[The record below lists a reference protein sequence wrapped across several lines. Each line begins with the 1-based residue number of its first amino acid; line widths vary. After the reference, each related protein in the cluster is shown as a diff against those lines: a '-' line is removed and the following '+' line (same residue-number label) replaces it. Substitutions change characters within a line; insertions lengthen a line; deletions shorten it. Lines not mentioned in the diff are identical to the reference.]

1 MAKRKLS
8 ESQRVSIRK
17 ELGALL
23 RTSKTKAE
31 ALRTVAKKYGIT
43 TITARWY
50 AKSLKGPSAAVT
62 KSPKPQAPA
71 ARPAKVATPKPQA
84 STAPN
89 APAARNGMAAAALG
103 AAGRIVASV
112 KAIAERSFSRARQAK
127 ALIPQW
133 QAYVSKQL
141 SLRKAE
147 KKVREELR
155 AITGK
160 AQALERRIK
169 DLTKR

>member
-8 ESQRVSIRK
+8 ESQRASIRK
-17 ELGALL
+17 ELAALL

-31 ALRTVAKKYGIT
+31 ALRAVAKKYGIT

-50 AKSLKGPSAAVT
+50 AKSLKGPA
-62 KSPKPQAPA
+62 APA
-71 ARPAKVATPKPQA
+71 AKPAKAAATKPKTPA
-84 STAPN
+84 APK
-89 APAARNGMAAAALG
+89 APAARNGTAAPAFG

-112 KAIAERSFSRARQAK
+112 KAIAERTFFRARQAK
-127 ALIPQW
+127 ELIPQW
-133 QAYVSKQL
+133 QAYVSKQI

-147 KKVREELR
+147 QKVREELR

-169 DLTKR
+169 ELTSR

>member
-1 MAKRKLS
+1 
-8 ESQRVSIRK
+8 V
-17 ELGALL
+17 LL

-31 ALRTVAKKYGIT
+31 ALRAVAKKYGIT

-50 AKSLKGPSAAVT
+50 AKSLKGAA
-62 KSPKPQAPA
+62 APA
-71 ARPAKVATPKPQA
+71 AKPAKAAAPK
-84 STAPN
+84 
-89 APAARNGMAAAALG
+89 APAARNGTSAPGFG

-112 KAIAERSFSRARQAK
+112 KAIAERTFTRARQAK
-127 ALIPQW
+127 GLIPQW

-155 AITGK
+155 SITEK

-169 DLTKR
+169 ELTKR

>member
-8 ESQRVSIRK
+8 ESQRASISK

-31 ALRTVAKKYGIT
+31 ALRAVAKKYGIT

-50 AKSLKGPSAAVT
+50 AKSLKGPAAPAT
-62 KSPKPQAPA
+62 KPAKAAATKPQAKQA
-71 ARPAKVATPKPQA
+71 PK
-84 STAPN
+84 
-89 APAARNGMAAAALG
+89 APAARNGTAAPAFSV
-103 AAGRIVASV
+103 AGRLVAGV
-112 KAIAERSFSRARQAK
+112 KAIAERTFARARQAK

-133 QAYVSKQL
+133 QAYVTKEF

-147 KKVREELR
+147 KRVREELR
-155 AITGK
+155 EVAGK
-160 AQALERRIK
+160 AQALDRRIK
-169 DLTKR
+169 ELAKR